1 MGHHSVKRVRDL
13 VASAQG
19 AVAAEDP
26 RTMWL
31 TLGALFLAGAG
42 IGAISLLLPH
52 PPQFD
57 DGLIWINIG
66 IAGVASVACVLGSR
80 RLPAWAGQLAAA
92 GGTLVI
98 TRAVYHSHDPSFYS
112 FFYVWVGLFAFF
124 FFGRE
129 WGVLH
134 MALVGIA
141 YAWVLIESGHSAP
154 VAHWVMTV
162 ATVAVGGIVIDALV
176 RQVQRGAIE
185 SKSRARTLAAI
196 GGVAHELARSNEA
209 DAARPAICEAAMEV
223 AGASSASLWEPDGS
237 GAALVATASSGAQ
250 FTDAALPLVGQPSG
264 VVRALVS
271 AEPLF
276 VADAP
281 DHPGLDQ
288 ELVRHTGAASC
299 LFQPVLRD
307 GTPVAVLA
315 LVWDQRLERL
325 AEELAQTVE
334 LLAAEASIAIER
346 AEFLSRLERV
356 ARTDDLTGLPN
367 HRAWEEELPREVARA
382 SREGSPLCVAI
393 LDLDRFKDY
402 NDHHGHQ
409 AGDLL
414 LKEIA
419 ASWQQRLRAT
429 DVLARYGG
437 EEFALALPGCL
448 AVEAESLLERLRDA
462 MPHGE
467 TCSAGLAWWDGEE
480 SAQALFG
487 RADSALYVAKARG
500 RDRVVASAE
509 AAPEVRRRSESPS
522 SR

>member
-1 MGHHSVKRVRDL
+1 MGHYSAARVRGL
-13 VASAQG
+13 VANAQG
-19 AVAAEDP
+19 AVAGEGPGA
-26 RTMWL
+26 MWL
-31 TLGALFLAGAG
+31 SLGALFMAGAG

-52 PPQFD
+52 PSQFD
-57 DGLIWINIG
+57 DGSIWLNIG
-66 IAGVASVACVLGSR
+66 IAGVASLACVLGSR
-80 RLPAWAGQLAAA
+80 RLPAWAGQLAAV

-112 FFYVWVGLFAFF
+112 FFYVWVGLFAFL

-141 YAWVLIESGHSAP
+141 YAWVLFEVGQSAA
-154 VAHWVMTV
+154 VARWVMTV
-162 ATVAVGGIVIDALV
+162 GTIAVGGILIDVLM
-176 RQVQRGAIE
+176 RRVQRGATE
-185 SKSRARTLAAI
+185 SERRARTLIAI
-196 GGVAHELARSNEA
+196 GGVAHELARSTEA

-223 AGASSASLWEPDGS
+223 AGASSASLWEPEAS

-250 FTDAALPLVGQPSG
+250 FTDAALPLVGQLSG

-281 DHPGLDQ
+281 HHPGLDQ
-288 ELVRHTGAASC
+288 ELVRRTGAASC

-315 LVWDQRLERL
+315 VVWAQRLERL
-325 AEELAQTVE
+325 PEELGRTVQ
-334 LLAAEASIAIER
+334 LLADEASIAIER

-367 HRAWEEELPREVARA
+367 HRAWEEALPREVARA
-382 SREGSPLCVAI
+382 GRESSPLCVAI
-393 LDLDRFKDY
+393 LDLDHFKDY
-402 NDHHGHQ
+402 NDRHGHQ

-419 ASWQQRLRAT
+419 ASWQQGLRAT

-448 AVEAESLLERLRDA
+448 AVEAESLLERLREA

-487 RADSALYVAKARG
+487 RADAALYVAKARG

-509 AAPEVRRRSESPS
+509 SAREGFAG
-522 SR
+522 

>member
-1 MGHHSVKRVRDL
+1 
-13 VASAQG
+13 
-19 AVAAEDP
+19 
-26 RTMWL
+26 MWL
-31 TLGALFLAGAG
+31 TLGGLFLAGTG

-52 PPQFD
+52 PSQFD
-57 DGLIWINIG
+57 DGMIWINIG
-66 IAGVASVACVLGSR
+66 IAGVASLACVLGSR
-80 RLPAWAGQLAAA
+80 RLPAWAGQLAAV

-98 TRAVYHSHDPSFYS
+98 TRAVYYSHDPSFYS

-141 YAWVLIESGHSAP
+141 YAWVLVEAGHSAP
-154 VAHWVMTV
+154 VGGWVMTV

-176 RQVQRGAIE
+176 RRVQRGAIE
-185 SKSRARTLAAI
+185 SESRARTLAAI
-196 GGVAHELARSNEA
+196 GGVAHELARSTEA

-223 AGASSASLWEPDGS
+223 AGASSASLWEPEAGGS
-237 GAALVATASSGAQ
+237 ALVATASSGAQ
-250 FTDAALPLVGQPSG
+250 FTDVALPLVGQPSG

-281 DHPGLDQ
+281 DHPGIDQ
-288 ELVRHTGAASC
+288 ELVRRTGAASC

-307 GTPVAVLA
+307 GSPVAVLA
-315 LVWDQRLERL
+315 VVWDQPLERL
-325 AEELAQTVE
+325 TEELAQLVE
-334 LLAAEASIAIER
+334 LLATEASIAIER

-367 HRAWEEELPREVARA
+367 HRAWEEVLPREVARA
-382 SREGSPLCVAI
+382 SRDGGPLCVAI

-402 NDHHGHQ
+402 NDRHGHQ

-448 AVEAESLLERLRDA
+448 AVEAESLLERLREA

-480 SAQALFG
+480 SSQALFG
-487 RADSALYVAKARG
+487 RADTALYEAKARG

-509 AAPEVRRRSESPS
+509 SVPEVRSG
-522 SR
+522 

>member
-1 MGHHSVKRVRDL
+1 
-13 VASAQG
+13 
-19 AVAAEDP
+19 
-26 RTMWL
+26 MWL
-31 TLGALFLAGAG
+31 TLGALFLAGTS

-52 PPQFD
+52 PSQFD
-57 DGLIWINIG
+57 ETSIWINLG
-66 IAGVASVACVLGSR
+66 IAGVASLACILAAS
-80 RLPAWAGQLAAA
+80 RLPGWAGQLAAA
-92 GGTLVI
+92 GGTLLI
-98 TRAVYHSHDPSFYS
+98 TRAIYASHDPSFYS
-112 FFYVWVGLFAFF
+112 LFYVWVGLFAFF
-124 FFGRE
+124 FFGRK
-129 WGVLH
+129 WGILQ

-141 YAWVLIESGHSAP
+141 YAWVLVDAGHSAP
-154 VAHWVMTV
+154 VSHWVMTV

-176 RQVQRGAIE
+176 RRVQREVIE

-196 GGVAHELARSNEA
+196 GGVAHELARSTEA

-223 AGASSASLWEPDGS
+223 ARASSASLWEPDAS

-271 AEPLF
+271 ADPLF

-281 DHPGLDQ
+281 GHPGLDQ
-288 ELVRHTGAASC
+288 ELIRRTGAASC

-307 GTPVAVLA
+307 GAPVAVLA
-315 LVWDQRLERL
+315 VVWDQRLEHL
-325 AEELAQTVE
+325 ADELAQTVE
-334 LLAAEASIAIER
+334 LLATEASIAIER
-346 AEFLSRLERV
+346 AEFLLRLERV

-382 SREGSPLCVAI
+382 GREARPLCVAI
-393 LDLDRFKDY
+393 LDLDHFKSY
-402 NDHHGHQ
+402 NDRHGHQ

-448 AVEAESLLERLRDA
+448 AVEAESLLERLREA
-462 MPHGE
+462 MPRGE

-509 AAPEVRRRSESPS
+509 AAAES
-522 SR
+522 RGR

>member
-1 MGHHSVKRVRDL
+1 MALYPAVRVGDL
-13 VASAQG
+13 VADAKG
-19 AVAAEDP
+19 AAAAEDP

-31 TLGALFLAGAG
+31 TLGGLFLAGAS

-52 PPQFD
+52 PSQFD
-57 DGLIWINIG
+57 DRMIWGNIAF
-66 IAGVASVACVLGSR
+66 AGVASLACILGSR
-80 RLPAWAGQLAAA
+80 RLPAWPAQLAAV
-92 GGTLVI
+92 GGTIVI
-98 TRAVYHSHDPSFYS
+98 TRAVYYSHDPSFYS
-112 FFYVWVGLFAFF
+112 FFYVWVGLFAFL

-134 MALVGIA
+134 MTLVGVA
-141 YAWVLIESGHSAP
+141 YAWVLIELGQSAH
-154 VAHWVMTV
+154 VARWVMTV
-162 ATVAVGGIVIDALV
+162 GTVGVGGVVIDVLV
-176 RQVQRGAIE
+176 RRVQRGAIE
-185 SKSRARTLAAI
+185 SESRARSLAAI
-196 GGVAHELARSNEA
+196 GGVAHELARSTES
-209 DAARPAICEAAMEV
+209 DAARPAICEAAVEV
-223 AGASSASLWEPDGS
+223 AGASSASLWEPDAS
-237 GAALVATASSGAQ
+237 GGALVATASSGVR
-250 FTDAALPLVGQPSG
+250 FTDAALPLVGHPSG

-271 AEPLF
+271 AEPMF
-276 VADAP
+276 VVDAP
-281 DHPGLDQ
+281 DHPGIDQ
-288 ELVRHTGAASC
+288 ELVRRTGAASC

-307 GTPVAVLA
+307 GSPVAVLSI
-315 LVWDQRLERL
+315 VWDHRLERL
-325 AEELAQTVE
+325 TDELAQIME

-382 SREGSPLCVAI
+382 GREGNPLCVAI
-393 LDLDRFKDY
+393 LDLDHFKDY
-402 NDHHGHQ
+402 NDRHGHQ

-419 ASWQQRLRAT
+419 ASWQESLRST

-448 AVEAESLLERLRDA
+448 AVEAESLLERLREA

-480 SAQALFG
+480 SSQALFG
-487 RADSALYVAKARG
+487 RADTALYVAKARG

-509 AAPEVRRRSESPS
+509 PAPEGRAG
-522 SR
+522 

>member
-1 MGHHSVKRVRDL
+1 
-13 VASAQG
+13 
-19 AVAAEDP
+19 
-26 RTMWL
+26 MWL
-31 TLGALFLAGAG
+31 TLGALFLAGTS

-52 PPQFD
+52 PSQFD
-57 DGLIWINIG
+57 EGAIWSNL
-66 IAGVASVACVLGSR
+66 AFAAVASLACVLGSR
-80 RLPAWAGQLAAA
+80 RLPAWSGQLAAV

-98 TRAVYHSHDPSFYS
+98 TRAIYYSHDPSFYT

-129 WGVLH
+129 WGVFH
-134 MALVGIA
+134 MAVVGIA
-141 YAWVLIESGHSAP
+141 YGWVLIEVEPSAA
-154 VAHWVMTV
+154 VARWVMTV
-162 ATVAVGGIVIDALV
+162 ATVAAGGIIIDVLV
-176 RQVQRGAIE
+176 RRVQRGATE
-185 SKSRARTLAAI
+185 SESRARTLAAV
-196 GGVAHELARSNEA
+196 GGVARELARSTQA

-223 AGASSASLWEPDGS
+223 AGASSASLWEPEASGS
-237 GAALVATASSGAQ
+237 ALVATASSGAE

-281 DHPGLDQ
+281 GHPGLDQ
-288 ELVRHTGAASC
+288 QLVRRTGAASC

-307 GTPVAVLA
+307 GSPVAVLA
-315 LVWDQRLERL
+315 VVWDKRLERL
-325 AEELAQTVE
+325 TDELAQTVE
-334 LLAAEASIAIER
+334 LLATEASIAIER

-367 HRAWEEELPREVARA
+367 HRAWEEALPREVARA
-382 SREGSPLCVAI
+382 GRDGSPLCVAI
-393 LDLDRFKDY
+393 LDLDHFKRY
-402 NDHHGHQ
+402 NDRHGHQ

-419 ASWQQRLRAT
+419 ASWQERLRAT

-487 RADSALYVAKARG
+487 RADTALYVAKARG

-509 AAPEVRRRSESPS
+509 PAPEASGG
-522 SR
+522 

>member
-1 MGHHSVKRVRDL
+1 
-13 VASAQG
+13 
-19 AVAAEDP
+19 
-26 RTMWL
+26 MWL

-52 PPQFD
+52 PAQFD
-57 DGLIWINIG
+57 DGAIWSNIG
-66 IAGVASVACVLGSR
+66 IAALGSVACVLGSR
-80 RLPAWAGQLAAA
+80 RLPAWSAQLVAVA
-92 GGTLVI
+92 GTLVI
-98 TRAVYHSHDPSFYS
+98 TRAIYYSHDPSFYS
-112 FFYVWVGLFAFF
+112 FFYVWVGLFAFL

-129 WGVLH
+129 WGILH
-134 MALVGIA
+134 IALVGIA
-141 YAWVLIESGHSAP
+141 YAWVLVEAEQSAP
-154 VAHWVMTV
+154 VARWVMTV

-176 RQVQRGAIE
+176 RRVRRGAIE
-185 SKSRARTLAAI
+185 SESRARTLAAI
-196 GGVAHELARSNEA
+196 GGVAHELARSTEA
-209 DAARPAICEAAMEV
+209 DAARPAICEAAVEV
-223 AGASSASLWEPDGS
+223 AGASSASLWEPEAS

-250 FTDAALPLVGQPSG
+250 FSDAALPLVGQPSG
-264 VVRALVS
+264 VVQALVS

-276 VADAP
+276 IVDAR

-288 ELVRHTGAASC
+288 QLVRRTGAASC

-307 GTPVAVLA
+307 GSPVAILA
-315 LVWDQRLERL
+315 VVWDQRLETL
-325 AEELAQTVE
+325 TEELAQTME
-334 LLAAEASIAIER
+334 LLATEASIAIER

-382 SREGSPLCVAI
+382 SREDSPLCVAI
-393 LDLDRFKDY
+393 LDLDHFKDY
-402 NDHHGHQ
+402 NDRHGHQ

-419 ASWQQRLRAT
+419 ASWQQRLRST

-448 AVEAESLLERLRDA
+448 AVEAENLLERLRDA

-480 SAQALFG
+480 AAQALFG
-487 RADSALYVAKARG
+487 RADTALYVAKARG

-509 AAPEVRRRSESPS
+509 SAPEVRGG
-522 SR
+522 

>member
-1 MGHHSVKRVRDL
+1 
-13 VASAQG
+13 
-19 AVAAEDP
+19 
-26 RTMWL
+26 
-31 TLGALFLAGAG
+31 
-42 IGAISLLLPH
+42 
-52 PPQFD
+52 
-57 DGLIWINIG
+57 
-66 IAGVASVACVLGSR
+66 
-80 RLPAWAGQLAAA
+80 
-92 GGTLVI
+92 
-98 TRAVYHSHDPSFYS
+98 
-112 FFYVWVGLFAFF
+112 
-124 FFGRE
+124 
-129 WGVLH
+129 
-134 MALVGIA
+134 
-141 YAWVLIESGHSAP
+141 
-154 VAHWVMTV
+154 
-162 ATVAVGGIVIDALV
+162 
-176 RQVQRGAIE
+176 
-185 SKSRARTLAAI
+185 
-196 GGVAHELARSNEA
+196 
-209 DAARPAICEAAMEV
+209 MEV
-223 AGASSASLWEPDGS
+223 AGASSASLWEPDAS

-281 DHPGLDQ
+281 DHPALDQ
-288 ELVRHTGAASC
+288 ELVRRTGAASC

-307 GTPVAVLA
+307 GSPVAVLA
-315 LVWDQRLERL
+315 VVWDQRLERL

-356 ARTDDLTGLPN
+356 ARTDALTGLPN

-500 RDRVVASAE
+500 RDRVVPSPQP
-509 AAPEVRRRSESPS
+509 APEVRGRSESPA

>member
-1 MGHHSVKRVRDL
+1 
-13 VASAQG
+13 
-19 AVAAEDP
+19 
-26 RTMWL
+26 
-31 TLGALFLAGAG
+31 
-42 IGAISLLLPH
+42 
-52 PPQFD
+52 
-57 DGLIWINIG
+57 
-66 IAGVASVACVLGSR
+66 
-80 RLPAWAGQLAAA
+80 
-92 GGTLVI
+92 
-98 TRAVYHSHDPSFYS
+98 
-112 FFYVWVGLFAFF
+112 
-124 FFGRE
+124 
-129 WGVLH
+129 
-134 MALVGIA
+134 
-141 YAWVLIESGHSAP
+141 
-154 VAHWVMTV
+154 
-162 ATVAVGGIVIDALV
+162 
-176 RQVQRGAIE
+176 
-185 SKSRARTLAAI
+185 
-196 GGVAHELARSNEA
+196 
-209 DAARPAICEAAMEV
+209 
-223 AGASSASLWEPDGS
+223 
-237 GAALVATASSGAQ
+237 
-250 FTDAALPLVGQPSG
+250 
-264 VVRALVS
+264 
-271 AEPLF
+271 LF

-288 ELVRHTGAASC
+288 ELVMRTGAASC

-315 LVWDQRLERL
+315 VVWDQRHESL
-325 AEELAQTVE
+325 ADELAQTVE

-382 SREGSPLCVAI
+382 SREDSPLCVAI
-393 LDLDRFKDY
+393 LDLDHFKDY
-402 NDHHGHQ
+402 NDRHGHQ

-448 AVEAESLLERLRDA
+448 AVEAESLLERLREA

-467 TCSAGLAWWDGEE
+467 TCSAGLAWWNGEE

-509 AAPEVRRRSESPS
+509 AAATRGR
-522 SR
+522 

>member
-1 MGHHSVKRVRDL
+1 MAGYPAVPIRGL
-13 VASAQG
+13 VADAQG
-19 AVAAEDP
+19 AAAAEGP

-52 PPQFD
+52 PSQFD
-57 DGLIWINIG
+57 DHAIWGNIG
-66 IAGVASVACVLGSR
+66 IAAVASLVCVLGSR
-80 RLPAWAGQLAAA
+80 RLPAWSGQVAAV

-98 TRAVYHSHDPSFYS
+98 TRALHESHDPSFYS
-112 FFYVWVGLFAFF
+112 FYYVWVGLFAFF

-134 MALVGIA
+134 IALVGIA
-141 YAWVLIESGHSAP
+141 YAWVLIELGQSAP
-154 VAHWVMTV
+154 VARWVMTV
-162 ATVAVGGIVIDALV
+162 GTVAVGGVVIAVLM
-176 RQVQRGAIE
+176 RRVQRGAIE
-185 SKSRARTLAAI
+185 SESRARTLAAI
-196 GGVAHELARSNEA
+196 GGVAHELARSTQA
-209 DAARPAICEAAMEV
+209 DAARPAICEAALEV
-223 AGASSASLWEPDGS
+223 AGASSASLWEPEAS
-237 GAALVATASSGAQ
+237 GTALVATASSGAQ
-250 FTDAALPLVGQPSG
+250 FSDAALPLVGQPSG

-271 AEPLF
+271 AEPFF
-276 VADAP
+276 VVDAP

-288 ELVRHTGAASC
+288 EVVRRTGAASC

-307 GTPVAVLA
+307 GLPVAVLA
-315 LVWDQRLERL
+315 IVWDQRLERL
-325 AEELAQTVE
+325 TDELAQIVE

-346 AEFLSRLERV
+346 AEFLARLERV

-382 SREGSPLCVAI
+382 RREGSPLCVAM
-393 LDLDRFKDY
+393 LDLDHFKDY
-402 NDHHGHQ
+402 NDRHGHQ

-419 ASWQQRLRAT
+419 ASWQDRLRAT

-480 SAQALFG
+480 SPQALFG
-487 RADSALYVAKARG
+487 RADTALYVAKARG

-509 AAPEVRRRSESPS
+509 RAPEAS
-522 SR
+522 SG